1 VTGGPVVVAHVS
13 DLHVGAH
20 VPAAVASLAADVAAV
35 RPHLTVVTGDITMR
49 ARTGQFR
56 LARALLD
63 RLPVPRLVV
72 LGNHDVPLVSA
83 DRLVAPYDRYRR
95 WIDTELDPCLEVPG
109 LRALGLQSMPRWR
122 WKAGRVSAR
131 QAQSIVDILGTAPAG
146 TVRLL
151 ALHHPPFATGPAR
164 IVGRGRLVRA
174 LVAARVDVVLAGH
187 THVPVT
193 RGVEVSDGVAVHR
206 LVDVVAGTATSN
218 RLRGT
223 PRSWTVLRIDA
234 DAIAVEERYGVNG
247 TWRTGHTAWY
257 PRPAVPSAAR

>member
-1 VTGGPVVVAHVS
+1 
-13 DLHVGAH
+13 
-20 VPAAVASLAADVAAV
+20 
-35 RPHLTVVTGDITMR
+35 M
-49 ARTGQFR
+49 
-56 LARALLD
+56 
-63 RLPVPRLVV
+63 
-72 LGNHDVPLVSA
+72 
-83 DRLVAPYDRYRR
+83 
-95 WIDTELDPCLEVPG
+95 
-109 LRALGLQSMPRWR
+109 
-122 WKAGRVSAR
+122 
-131 QAQSIVDILGTAPAG
+131 DILGTAPAG